1 MNSAVQGKTSVAE
14 MLLAAGA
21 AEGKRPDHDDGPG
34 SPLDFGATLTS
45 LLDPAAA
52 AKTSTRNGVATSS
65 APAASGKPGA
75 DTTYFGASAVEADS
89 RPAKPAATTTSTP
102 ATGASAPTPGQS
114 SKGETPSPAS
124 AQLARLET
132 RMLAPSGKDGA
143 SGSTPAPSSPA
154 LPKDGAKS
162 PTNTPAANTG
172 SGSRT
177 LARSGA
183 DNLHSYGSAA
193 IEAADL
199 SARETS
205 GAALANNQAA
215 TNEAGLMAS
224 DQSSLDAVVATSSAG
239 GASQIEPAALS
250 GETSNAGKD
259 DAARAADHDAVDH
272 DAAGHDA
279 GGAAASQ
286 STQPLRTPV
295 NTASIGDAVVSDPG
309 LAMVPEASA
318 LASASSNAATP
329 AASEQTAAAA
339 PAASDFAK
347 IADPAQIYVD
357 DDQSVTSISRPGDS
371 GSPHSNPPSDGTAP
385 ALAASASN
393 PDSVTA
399 AINPSTTS
407 ADPKAAQE
415 SLAKLGA
422 DAGAASAPQSSQ
434 NWRAQ
439 IDALAQGESLTSRD
453 RGDGGKETATEPA
466 SLPNAPSPGVG
477 TSATASAPAAPAIRP
492 AAEITSASETSRV
505 VSITV
510 QLASGQTAQASV
522 SERAGTV
529 DVRIFTP
536 TAASAERVSSE
547 MDGMRQNLEGAGLK
561 LGHAEVSYQGGDG
574 GSSDRGGPGR
584 ERYQTPAQKP
594 SDQAKEIF
602 IMNEV
607 PL

>member
-1 MNSAVQGKTSVAE
+1 
-14 MLLAAGA
+14 
-21 AEGKRPDHDDGPG
+21 
-34 SPLDFGATLTS
+34 
-45 LLDPAAA
+45 
-52 AKTSTRNGVATSS
+52 
-65 APAASGKPGA
+65 
-75 DTTYFGASAVEADS
+75 
-89 RPAKPAATTTSTP
+89 
-102 ATGASAPTPGQS
+102 
-114 SKGETPSPAS
+114 
-124 AQLARLET
+124 
-132 RMLAPSGKDGA
+132 
-143 SGSTPAPSSPA
+143 
-154 LPKDGAKS
+154 
-162 PTNTPAANTG
+162 
-172 SGSRT
+172 
-177 LARSGA
+177 
-183 DNLHSYGSAA
+183 
-193 IEAADL
+193 
-199 SARETS
+199 
-205 GAALANNQAA
+205 
-215 TNEAGLMAS
+215 MAS

-318 LASASSNAATP
+318 LASASGNAATP

-339 PAASDFAK
+339 PAASDFAR

-371 GSPHSNPPSDGTAP
+371 GSPHSNPPSEGTAP

-422 DAGAASAPQSSQ
+422 DAGSASAPQSSQ
-434 NWRAQ
+434 NWRA
-439 IDALAQGESLTSRD
+439 RD
-453 RGDGGKETATEPA
+453 RRARARRIANFPRPRRRRQRNCDRARKPSQRSLSRRRYLRDGVCPRGPGNSSGRRDHFRQRNIARGQYHRSTGERADRAGQRQRTRRDGRRENFHPHRRLRGAGF
-466 SLPNAPSPGVG
+466 LRNGWNAPEPRRCG
-477 TSATASAPAAPAIRP
+477 
-492 AAEITSASETSRV
+492 
-505 VSITV
+505 
-510 QLASGQTAQASV
+510 AQAGACRGLV
-522 SERAGTV
+522 SGRRRRE
-529 DVRIFTP
+529 P
-536 TAASAERVSSE
+536 
-547 MDGMRQNLEGAGLK
+547 
-561 LGHAEVSYQGGDG
+561 
-574 GSSDRGGPGR
+574 DRRGPGR